1 MVELTKKFIFDY
13 SKFKRDLDF
22 SELKEDLIILKENY
36 NIYRKYKPFA
46 TYLNDKKITVIL
58 YLKDDFTIKILTK
71 NIFIPEQDII
81 CINDYTI
88 NTSNELLEF
97 VTGTR
102 SLNSIFRFLKKQC
115 EEEIN
120 QNLVRLAVNFLTKK

>member
-1 MVELTKKFIFDY
+1 MVELTKECIFDY

-22 SELKEDLIILKENY
+22 SEIKEDLILLKENY

-58 YLKDDFTIKILTK
+58 YLKDNLSIKILTK
-71 NIFIPEQDII
+71 SIYIPEQDII
-81 CINDYTI
+81 CVNDYTI

-102 SLNSIFRFLKKQC
+102 SLNSILHFFKKQC

-120 QNLVRLAVNFLTKK
+120 RNLVRLAVNFLTKK